1 MRRERLFLLPI
12 SACLVTACGDCGS
25 PPTAP
30 EPPSATT
37 AEVAAIDLDD
47 PNACAA
53 CHATVVDEWR
63 TSMHASAHHSNDPIF
78 AALRALRIERQG
90 EQIAAECG
98 SCHHPLAARE
108 PDAPLAAQG
117 VGCRSCHGVA
127 EVKPDGTGHE
137 ALVYDDGRVLHGAL
151 ELAADASP
159 AHGTGSARSHFTDGT
174 TLCLACHREAHNPAG
189 VPTCTTGIEHAALGE
204 AASCASC
211 HMPEVEGAS
220 GSASTRAS
228 HRSHAFVGPHH
239 AWRSEEEGAFLRES
253 VALEARFEGGE
264 LVVTLE
270 NRAAHGFP
278 TGYPGRLAVVQAV
291 ARDAG
296 GDEVWRAWRE
306 QASERPE
313 TMLMRAYVDA
323 EGAPT
328 MPPFAAA
335 LARDSRFEPGE
346 TRTLRFEVP
355 AAAASAEVSL
365 RFFLIP
371 PPAAATLGLA
381 DSPVATPRLVARAE
395 VTR

>member
-1 MRRERLFLLPI
+1 MCRDSVCVLHVFWGF
-12 SACLVTACGDCGS
+12 AVGCGDCVS
-25 PPTAP
+25 HPEPTAP
-30 EPPSATT
+30 AT
-37 AEVAAIDLDD
+37 AAVATVDLDD
-47 PNACAA
+47 PSACAA

-78 AALRALRIERQG
+78 AALRALRMERQG

-108 PDAPLAAQG
+108 PDTPLAAQG

-127 EVKPDGTGHE
+127 EVKPDGSGHE
-137 ALVYDDGRVLHGAL
+137 ALVYDEGRALHGAL
-151 ELAADASP
+151 DLAADASP
-159 AHGTGSARSHFTDGT
+159 VHGTGPARSHFADGQ
-174 TLCLACHREAHNPAG
+174 TLCLACHGEAHNPAG
-189 VPTCTTGIEHAALGE
+189 
-204 AASCASC
+204 
-211 HMPEVEGAS
+211 
-220 GSASTRAS
+220 
-228 HRSHAFVGPHH
+228 
-239 AWRSEEEGAFLRES
+239 
-253 VALEARFEGGE
+253 
-264 LVVTLE
+264 
-270 NRAAHGFP
+270 RAAHGFP
-278 TGYPGRLAVVQAV
+278 TGYPGRLAVVQAI
-291 ARDAG
+291 ARDAA

-313 TMLMRAYVDA
+313 TMLMRTYVDA

-335 LARDSRFEPGE
+335 LARDSRLAPGE

-395 VTR
+395 ATR